1 MNTASSCRS
10 LSLAISP
17 SQFVEGNGM
26 EEVVGSIP
34 TRFTNSHSQAQL
46 ARPGLAGEVILT
58 RHSSFL

>member
-1 MNTASSCRS
+1 
-10 LSLAISP
+10 
-17 SQFVEGNGM
+17 M